1 MYHVL
6 IAVDA
11 DENRALAQ
19 AETIAD
25 LPGTDEVEATIFH
38 VFGDNPSGA
47 SATQVAAVR
56 RSVERLEEAG
66 IETRVQESSGD
77 PADTILDAAEEAGAD
92 LVCIGGRKRTPA
104 GKALFGSVTQSVILN
119 SDRPVVV
126 TGGQKRIGG
135 QSDR

>member
-19 AETIAD
+19 AETVAE
-25 LPGTDEVEATIFH
+25 LPGTDEIEATVFH

-56 RSVERLEEAG
+56 RTVERLEDAGVEAG
-66 IETRVQESSGD
+66 VRESSGD
-77 PADTILDAAEEAGAD
+77 PADTILDAADDVDAD

-119 SDRPVVV
+119 SERPVVV
-126 TGGQKRIGG
+126 TGAKKRIGG
-135 QSDR
+135 QSDL